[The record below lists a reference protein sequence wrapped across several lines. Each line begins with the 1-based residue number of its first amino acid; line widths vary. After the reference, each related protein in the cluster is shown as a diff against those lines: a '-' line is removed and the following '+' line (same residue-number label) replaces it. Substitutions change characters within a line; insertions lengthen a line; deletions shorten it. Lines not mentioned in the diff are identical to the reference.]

1 MKNLP
6 ALLLSI
12 IIITQLLIT
21 STLAN
26 AQNDKDEIL
35 SVRNAS
41 NAALKNLDNELYLTF
56 LTDKALYTISNG
68 TLIQG
73 KENLRKYINQAT
85 GSKMYWVRTPTEIDV
100 NAGLGLAWESGTW
113 KGYTLDSGQK
123 SVTGGKYSAQW
134 IKLKGDWKINSQLFV
149 KLE

>member
-6 ALLLSI
+6 ASLLSI
-12 IIITQLLIT
+12 ILISQSLIT
-21 STLAN
+21 PTQAN

-56 LTDKALYTISNG
+56 LTDNVLYTISNG

-73 KENLRKYINQAT
+73 KENLRKYISQAT
-85 GSKMYWVRTPTEIDV
+85 GPKMYWVRTPIEIDV
-100 NAGLGLAWESGTW
+100 NAGLGLAWESGRW
-113 KGYTLDSGQK
+113 KGYTVDSGQK
-123 SVTGGKYSAQW
+123 SVTGGKYSTQW
-134 IKLKGDWKINSQLFV
+134 IKLNGEWKINSQLFV

>member
-6 ALLLSI
+6 ALLVSI
-12 IIITQLLIT
+12 ITFTQLLIT
-21 STLAN
+21 PTQAN

-35 SVRNAS
+35 SLRNAS
-41 NAALKNLDNELYLTF
+41 NAALKNLNNDLYLTF
-56 LTDKALYTISNG
+56 LTDNVLYTISNG

-73 KENLRKYINQAT
+73 KENLRKHINQAT
-85 GSKMYWVRTPTEIDV
+85 RPKMYWVRTPTEIDV
-100 NAGLGLAWESGTW
+100 NAGLGLAWESGMW

-134 IKLKGDWKINSQLFV
+134 IKVNGDWKINSQLFV

>member
-6 ALLLSI
+6 ALLLTI
-12 IIITQLLIT
+12 IAITQLLIPPT
-21 STLAN
+21 HAN

-35 SVRNAS
+35 SIRNAS
-41 NAALKNLDNELYLTF
+41 NTALKNFDNELYLTF

-68 TLIQG
+68 TLLQG
-73 KENLRKYINQAT
+73 KENLRKYINQA
-85 GSKMYWVRTPTEIDV
+85 GPKMYWVRTPTEIDV
-100 NAGLGLAWESGTW
+100 NSGLGLAWESGTW
-113 KGYTLDSGQK
+113 KGYTVDSGQK

-134 IKLKGDWKINSQLFV
+134 IKVNGDWKINSQLFV

>member
-6 ALLLSI
+6 ALLVSI
-12 IIITQLLIT
+12 ITFTQLLIT
-21 STLAN
+21 PTQAN

-35 SVRNAS
+35 SLRTAS
-41 NAALKNLDNELYLTF
+41 NAALKDLDNELYLTF
-56 LTDKALYTISNG
+56 LTDNVLYTISNG
-68 TLIQG
+68 ALIQG

-85 GSKMYWVRTPTEIDV
+85 GPKMYWVRTPTEIDV
-100 NAGLGLAWESGTW
+100 NAGLGLAWESGMW
-113 KGYTLDSGQK
+113 RGYTFDSGEK

-134 IKLKGDWKINSQLFV
+134 IKVNGDWKINSQLFV

>member
-1 MKNLP
+1 MKNVP
-6 ALLLSI
+6 ALFL

-21 STLAN
+21 PLQAN

-35 SVRNAS
+35 RIRNES
-41 NAALKNLDNELYLTF
+41 NAALKNFDNELYLTL
-56 LTDKALYTISNG
+56 LTDRVQYTISNG

-73 KENLRKYINQAT
+73 KENLKKFISQAT
-85 GSKMYWVRTPTEIDV
+85 DPKMYWVRTPNEIDV
-100 NAGLGLAWESGTW
+100 NTRLGLAWEAGTW
-113 KGYTLDSGQK
+113 RGYTLDSGQK

-134 IKLKGDWKINSQLFV
+134 IKVNGEWKINSQLFV

>member
-6 ALLLSI
+6 ALLVSI
-12 IIITQLLIT
+12 ITFTQLLIT
-21 STLAN
+21 PTHAN

-35 SVRNAS
+35 RRRNAS

-56 LTDKALYTISNG
+56 LTDNALYTISNG
-68 TLIQG
+68 ALIQG
-73 KENLRKYINQAT
+73 KENLREYINQAN
-85 GSKMYWVRTPTEIDV
+85 GPKMFWVRTPIEIDV
-100 NAGLGLAWESGTW
+100 NARSGLAWESGMW

-134 IKLKGDWKINSQLFV
+134 IKVNGDWKINSQLFV